1 MKKKDGH
8 RSINVTS
15 LCRAVDMTTSNWYRG
30 KKTRERKKVDEDLI
44 IDLIKQERQVHPR
57 MGGRKLL
64 GILRP
69 ELIKTDTL
77 VGRDR
82 FFEIL
87 RKYDLLV
94 PPPPRSCK
102 TTNSHHSLPVFENL
116 IKDLEVENP
125 NQVWVSDITYIW
137 LENSFVYL
145 TLIMDKYSRK
155 IVGHHCGD
163 SLEALGCIVALDK
176 ACKELKDDC
185 SPIHHS
191 DRGSQYC
198 CHEYVKR
205 LLDRGLGISMTE
217 TNHCAENAH
226 AERLNGILKQ
236 EYGLDRTFK
245 NIEHAQHAVDQAV
258 WLYNHKRPH
267 TSLEMQV
274 PAEIHKEAA

>member
-1 MKKKDGH
+1 MKKSR
-8 RSINVTS
+8 RSINVSS
-15 LCRAVDMTTSNWYRG
+15 LCRAVDMSRNNWYKG
-30 KKTRERKKVDEDLI
+30 SKARERKKVDEGLI
-44 IDLIKQERQVHPR
+44 VELVKQERRIQPR
-57 MGGRKLL
+57 IGGRKLL
-64 GILRP
+64 GLLRP
-69 ELIKTDTL
+69 ELIKADTL
-77 VGRDR
+77 IGRDR

-102 TTNSHHSLPVFENL
+102 TTNSHHSLPIFQNL
-116 IKDLEVENP
+116 IKDLEVEDP
-125 NQVWVSDITYIW
+125 NQVWVSDITYIR

-163 SLEALGCIVALDK
+163 SLEALGCIAALDK

-191 DRGSQYC
+191 DRGCQYC

-205 LLDRGLGISMTE
+205 LINRGFGISMTE

-236 EYGLDRTFK
+236 EYGLGRTFK
-245 NIEHAQHAVDQAV
+245 NIEHARNAVDQAV
-258 WLYNHKRPH
+258 WLYNYRRPH
-267 TSLEMQV
+267 LSLEMRV
-274 PAEIHKEAA
+274 PAEVHRKAA